1 MSSVYVEL
9 AKLGA
14 IGVSVVCLILAF
26 QWSSQVTKLAKDLS
40 PDRLKAL
47 TTHAR
52 WTLCFSAFFLVVALV
67 SEILTRPPGSTDL
80 GLELVPSDLDVTTK
94 QLKILK
100 PVTEP
105 IRIKLAGASD
115 PIAFKLG
122 SAHVSVGAGSTL
134 SVDVHEM
141 ISAMT
146 TAEAIAAGE
155 QQLRLV
161 NGGKTEPQQ

>member
-1 MSSVYVEL
+1 MGITVPPVSISL
-9 AKLGA
+9 AAAMGPA
-14 IGVSVVCLILAF
+14 
-26 QWSSQVTKLAKDLS
+26 
-40 PDRLKAL
+40 
-47 TTHAR
+47 
-52 WTLCFSAFFLVVALV
+52 
-67 SEILTRPPGSTDL
+67 GSGRRVL
-80 GLELVPSDLDVTTK
+80 HIEPSDQVIADMTARL
-94 QLKILK
+94 
-100 PVTEP
+100 
-105 IRIKLAGASD
+105 GASD